1 MFCAKCQNDLV
12 DCVCSDIGERLKRLL
27 ENPLTQ
33 LAGGM
38 NILAR
43 QAKQAEKRLV
53 EAEALLAEVE
63 WTKFNSGGM
72 LWQFCPYCNS
82 VKRDSAWH
90 KAGCKLAAFLKDVDR
105 L

>member
-12 DCVCSDIGERLKRLL
+12 DCVCSDIDERLKRLL

-43 QAKQAEKRLV
+43 QAKQAEKRLA
-53 EAEALLAEVE
+53 EAEELLERCKRGYVNLIELNLLPHLGYEYSALAMSEE
-63 WTKFNSGGM
+63 IE
-72 LWQFCPYCNS
+72 
-82 VKRDSAWH
+82 
-90 KAGCKLAAFLKDVDR
+90 AFLRKGGE
-105 L
+105 